1 MLSCHHCGA
10 KTPDDLL
17 YCLNCRARLI
27 SSNKYVLNLK
37 DFAYRPDLD
46 AIGAIK
52 VTGFLPFLLK
62 RLAFADFERNLLTQ
76 LSEKADRVKYPSD
89 LDEMMRQCASVLSL
103 DALPEVF
110 VSDGNQLNAFTF
122 GTEGRTYVV
131 FTSALLRIVSRQ
143 ELEAVLSHEFGHVKS
158 GHMLYHTLAEI
169 LASGIG
175 TSASF
180 LGLDLISV
188 PIRLALLSWHR
199 ESEVTAD
206 RASLLAVNDIKVL
219 RSLLSKL
226 ASALDPASS
235 GQPQL
240 DVHKPG
246 ALETLGELFRTH
258 PLDSNRFR
266 LANDFWQSQEFESA
280 RRKIELRQRVLKALT
295 PVCRFCGHSKS
306 DEALFCPDC
315 GRSQS

>member
-17 YCLNCRARLI
+17 YCLNCRASLI
-27 SSNKYVLNLK
+27 SGDKYVLNLK

-76 LSEKADRVKYPSD
+76 LSEKAVRVKYPSD

-235 GQPQL
+235 GQTQI

-266 LANDFWQSQEFESA
+266 LAIDFWQSKEFKSG
-280 RRKIELRQRVLKALT
+280 RRKIELRQRLLRGLT
-295 PVCRFCGHSKS
+295 TVCRFCGQRKAV
-306 DEALFCPDC
+306 EELFCPNC

>member
-1 MLSCHHCGA
+1 LMLSCHHCGA

-17 YCLNCRARLI
+17 YCLNCRASLI
-27 SSNKYVLNLK
+27 PSNKYDLNVR
-37 DFAYRPDLD
+37 DFAYGPDLD
-46 AIGAIK
+46 AMGTIK
-52 VTGFLPFLLK
+52 VAGFLPFLLK
-62 RLAFADFERNLLTQ
+62 
-76 LSEKADRVKYPSD
+76 SADRVQYPSD
-89 LDEMMRQCASVLSL
+89 FDEIMRQCASVLSL
-103 DALPEVF
+103 DALPDVF

-122 GTEGRTYVV
+122 GTEERAYVV
-131 FTSALLRIVSRQ
+131 CTSALLRIVSRQ
-143 ELEAVLSHEFGHVKS
+143 ELEAVLSHEFAHVKS

-169 LASGIG
+169 LANGIG
-175 TSASF
+175 TSASL

-226 ASALDPASS
+226 ASALDPVSS
-235 GQPQL
+235 GQTQT

-266 LANDFWQSQEFESA
+266 LANDFWQSQEFKSG
-280 RRKIELRQRVLKALT
+280 RRKIELRQRLLRGLT
-295 PVCRFCGHSKS
+295 TVCRFCGQSKAVK
-306 DEALFCPDC
+306 ELFCPNC